1 MKGNPDSEEKKDN
14 SNPRTHPLSDQYL
27 RTRKF
32 LALGC
37 GLLLLSVFGGIK
49 SKKLTD
55 TPRSFYLKMD
65 YRGSLGIAAVAIL
78 ALLADRAFK
87 ALPEGSKET
96 IGTLPQTPAVE
107 TQPMIQQS
115 SGGLSARIF
124 DSIALFAIRNYMW
137 NIGAS
142 GFFSLLW
149 VLEFLKIKHAYWKI
163 QRVSENSK
171 LRNNVG
177 VAETAE

>member
-96 IGTLPQTPAVE
+96 IGTLPQTPVVE

-115 SGGLSARIF
+115 VGGLSVRIF
-124 DSIALFAIRNYMW
+124 DSIALFAIKNYMW

-142 GFFSLLW
+142 SFFSLLW
-149 VLEFLKIKHAYWKI
+149 VIEFMKIKYAY
-163 QRVSENSK
+163 
-171 LRNNVG
+171 
-177 VAETAE
+177 